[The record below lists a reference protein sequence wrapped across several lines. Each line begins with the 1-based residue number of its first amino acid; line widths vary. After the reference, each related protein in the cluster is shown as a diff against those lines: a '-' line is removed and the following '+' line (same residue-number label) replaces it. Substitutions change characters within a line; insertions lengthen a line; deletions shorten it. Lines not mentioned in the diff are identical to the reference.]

1 MPQARL
7 FHTQLS
13 STSGQWLGTWFLVQV
28 CGPFQGPTE
37 PWQGVTSPQ
46 GQPRAPRGGL
56 PVLPELHSHD
66 PEPLG
71 CSGKGGGCGAWER
84 VVGHCKR
91 WRIAHRCRTRSFR
104 ALREGRERDRTH
116 PSPHPA
122 TPSPAS
128 SPHPAT
134 PSLQSAPRDPPPPLH
149 SAPRPR
155 QRRSPPPPGPAPRL
169 TRGSALHSQHKYVT
183 DPKQMP
189 PPAFLQA
196 APQTT
201 DPDTGPPAGGRRTAP
216 GTRSGQA
223 LRVRGPAWGSR
234 TRPPE
239 APCCLDPALPLVPS
253 VNPRPSPPN
262 SFPQSGA
269 RSILGLS
276 VDPRLFPPALPVSAN
291 TVLQPS

>member
-1 MPQARL
+1 MPNTIVPSTAR
-7 FHTQLS
+7 
-13 STSGQWLGTWFLVQV
+13 GKGTR
-28 CGPFQGPTE
+28 PHP
-37 PWQGVTSPQ
+37 PKS
-46 GQPRAPRGGL
+46 APRNPL
-56 PVLPELHSHD
+56 P
-66 PEPLG
+66 
-71 CSGKGGGCGAWER
+71 R
-84 VVGHCKR
+84 
-91 WRIAHRCRTRSFR
+91 
-104 ALREGRERDRTH
+104 
-116 PSPHPA
+116 
-122 TPSPAS
+122 
-128 SPHPAT
+128 
-134 PSLQSAPRDPPPPLH
+134 LQSAPRNPQSPPRNPQPSIRTPRPPPPPLH

-155 QRRSPPPPGPAPRL
+155 QRRSPPPPRPGPE
-169 TRGSALHSQHKYVT
+169 THSGKRPAQPAHKYVT